1 MLQHLQ
7 TTWLWVCIWIS
18 ISIVASFTWFC
29 TRIITTTTTTLFL
42 FFLHSSELQLHTTQS
57 QWDDREP
64 RLPLRLSQLCQLYMG
79 DRGSGAQPDTAGV
92 SRLRPRGGLWYL
104 VCIWWATQ
112 PGKPADTVRTAEVT
126 NVHVLVF
133 ITACQG
139 FYLTWTL
146 ESTIWHLMDISKLLV
161 NVSMWI
167 AI

>member
-1 MLQHLQ
+1 MDAAALGENYLAVGVHLDFNFHCCVFY
-7 TTWLWVCIWIS
+7 LVLYSNNNNS
-18 ISIVASFTWFC
+18 IS
-29 TRIITTTTTTLFL
+29 L
-42 FFLHSSELQLHTTQS
+42 FLHSSELQLHTTQS

-112 PGKPADTVRTAEVT
+112 PRKPADTVRTAAVI
-126 NVHVLVF
+126 NAHVLVF
-133 ITACQG
+133 ITVCQG

-146 ESTIWHLMDISKLLV
+146 TLESTIWHLKDISNLLV
-161 NVSMWI
+161 NASMWI